1 MLAALIE
8 TSLPYGQMLLILAVV
23 FGFYMAWNIG
33 ANDVANAMGTSVGS
47 GAITVK
53 QAVIIAGI
61 MELAGAVLAG
71 SDVTNTVRKEIFDPT
86 AFEPMSLVLG
96 FLSAL
101 LAAAVWLQIA
111 TWKGWPV
118 STTHSIVGAV
128 VGIAIMIG
136 GTSIVSWGGVI
147 KIAASW
153 VTSPLCGGIISF
165 LLFRFIQGR
174 IINNKRPLQQTYR
187 YTPYLVFY
195 IGFVLTLVMVYKG
208 LKNLKLDLNLG
219 QALIIAAIVGA
230 VCFAVSLSW
239 VKKIRAKHEIE
250 RADLGVELEDDHPEG
265 VPFVRKSDPEMDPI
279 LRPPLTEGSDTPS
292 KRWEYRREF
301 EYNRMEKIFGLLM
314 VLSACFLAFAHGAN
328 DVANAIGPLAA
339 VVDIVQSGEIAEKS
353 AVPIW
358 VLLLGGAGIVIGL
371 ATWGYK
377 VMETVGKKITE
388 LTPSRG
394 FAANIGAATTI
405 VVASRMGMP
414 ISTTHTL
421 IGAVLGIG
429 LARGIDYLNLKIVR
443 DIAIS
448 WIITIPAGGGLAALF
463 YLILNS
469 IFGGATK

>member
-71 SDVTNTVRKEIFDPT
+71 SDVTNTVRKGIFDPT

-96 FLSAL
+96 FLAAL

-219 QALIIAAIVGA
+219 QALIIAAIAGA

>member
-1 MLAALIE
+1 MFAALIE

-61 MELAGAVLAG
+61 MEVAGAVLAG
-71 SDVTNTVRKEIFDPT
+71 SDVTNTVRKGIFDPT

-96 FLSAL
+96 FLAAL

-128 VGIAIMIG
+128 VGIAVMIG

-147 KIAASW
+147 KIATSW

-219 QALIIAAIVGA
+219 QALIVAAIAGA

-239 VKKIRAKHEIE
+239 VKKLRAKHEIE

-339 VVDIVQSGEIAEKS
+339 VVDIVQSGEIAKKS

-358 VLLLGGAGIVIGL
+358 ILLLGGAGIVIGL

-469 IFGGATK
+469 IFGGATE

>member
-53 QAVIIAGI
+53 QAVIIAAI

-71 SDVTNTVRKEIFDPT
+71 SDVTNTVRKGIFDPT

-96 FLSAL
+96 FLAAL

-219 QALIIAAIVGA
+219 QALIIAAIAGA

-377 VMETVGKKITE
+377 VMETVGRKITE

>member
-1 MLAALIE
+1 MLLSFLE
-8 TSLPYGQMLLILAVV
+8 TTLPYGQILLILAVI

-47 GAITVK
+47 GALTVTK
-53 QAVIIAGI
+53 AVIIAAI
-61 MELAGAVLAG
+61 MEMAGAVLAG
-71 SDVTNTVRKEIFDPT
+71 SDVTNTVRKGIFDPT
-86 AFEPMSLVLG
+86 AFEPMPLVLG
-96 FLSAL
+96 FLAAL
-101 LAAAVWLQIA
+101 LASAVWLQIA

-128 VGIAIMIG
+128 IGIAIMIG
-136 GTSIVSWGGVI
+136 GPSVVSWGGVL

-165 LLFRFIQGR
+165 LLFRLIQGK
-174 IINNKRPLQQTYR
+174 IINNKRPLQQAYR
-187 YTPYLVFY
+187 YAPYLVFY

-219 QALIIAAIVGA
+219 QALIVATIVGA
-230 VCFAVSLSW
+230 ICFVLSLAW
-239 VKKIRAKHEIE
+239 VGKLRRKHEAE
-250 RADLGVELEDDHPEG
+250 RAELGVELEDDHPEG
-265 VPFVRKSDPEMDPI
+265 VPFVRKSDPDMDPI

-301 EYNRMEKIFGLLM
+301 EYSRLEKIFGLLL

-339 VVDIVQSGEIAEKS
+339 VVDIVQTGEIAAKS
-353 AVPIW
+353 AVPMW
-358 VLLLGGAGIVIGL
+358 VLMLGGVGIVIGL

-421 IGAVLGIG
+421 VGAVLGIG
-429 LARGIDYLNLKIVR
+429 LARGIGYLNLKIVR
-443 DIAIS
+443 EIAIS
-448 WIITIPAGGGLAALF
+448 WVITIPAGGGFAALF
-463 YLILNS
+463 YLILNAF
-469 IFGGATK
+469 FGEGAK